1 MKRLLLPVLLLLA
14 APLAAKTPAEAID
27 VQAIK
32 DHGTLWSRLYEQ
44 GGVEEMRPLY
54 EPDAWLMTEGQPAH
68 KGVDAILAFLTRN
81 KESGAKTS
89 FAVDP
94 EQIVIDG
101 NRAFLIS
108 KYWMTITPPGK
119 AAIEAAGR
127 SMLVFKRHG
136 RGWRIW
142 RDMDNMAPDVRTED
156 RPKL

>member
-1 MKRLLLPVLLLLA
+1 MKKLIFCLIMMFA
-14 APLAAKTPAEAID
+14 APLAAKAPSEAAD

-32 DHGTLWSRLYEQ
+32 DSGVLWSRLYEQ
-44 GGVEEMRPLY
+44 GRVAEMRPLY

-81 KESGAKTS
+81 KSSGAKTS
-89 FAVDP
+89 FAVAP

-119 AAIEAAGR
+119 TAIEAAGR

-136 RGWRIW
+136 GGWRIW
-142 RDMDNMAPDVRTED
+142 RDMDNMAPDVRVAD
-156 RPKL
+156 RPKG